1 MEETGR
7 TETQLYSE
15 SLGEF
20 IVDIISWVVKSFA
33 VTDKHGSVFSLKD
46 PFQCFIFILTRK

>member
-7 TETQLYSE
+7 TETHLSFRVTR
-15 SLGEF
+15 EF
-20 IVDIISWVVKSFA
+20 IVDIISWVVKSFVA
-33 VTDKHGSVFSLKD
+33 TDKHSSVFSLKD